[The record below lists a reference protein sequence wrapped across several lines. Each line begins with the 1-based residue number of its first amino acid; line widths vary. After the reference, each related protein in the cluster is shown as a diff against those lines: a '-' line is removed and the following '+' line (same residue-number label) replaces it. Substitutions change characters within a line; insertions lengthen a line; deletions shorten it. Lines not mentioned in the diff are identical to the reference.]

1 MPLGKK
7 KKGHLRNVLK
17 TNSQLFSFSV
27 QFCILALHLVLQWGE
42 CLLKK
47 WSRHTCLICTSLCSW
62 MIGPNRPSELFRK
75 QHSAMCALPWLG
87 ELLLLFSRQ
96 VMSDSPWPHDSE
108 FQASGSLTIS
118 QSLPGP
124 SPSPRVCP
132 SSCTLNV
139 GDCITQWSY
148 ESCHAR
154 PPKTDRSEWRV
165 LTKRDPL
172 EERMANH
179 SSILAVRTP
188 WTALKKGKKA
198 PRCRDLVRVCP
209 VIPIDVKGLAVWKQL
224 VTET

>member
-118 QSLPGP
+118 QSLPKFMYTECRGLHNSVKLWVMP
-124 SPSPRVCP
+124 CKA
-132 SSCTLNV
+132 
-139 GDCITQWSY
+139 TQDWQ
-148 ESCHAR
+148 
-154 PPKTDRSEWRV
+154 
-165 LTKRDPL
+165 
-172 EERMANH
+172 
-179 SSILAVRTP
+179 
-188 WTALKKGKKA
+188 
-198 PRCRDLVRVCP
+198 VRVESSDKTWSTWGENGKPLQYTCCENP
-209 VIPIDVKGLAVWKQL
+209 MNCIKKRQKSS
-224 VTET
+224 